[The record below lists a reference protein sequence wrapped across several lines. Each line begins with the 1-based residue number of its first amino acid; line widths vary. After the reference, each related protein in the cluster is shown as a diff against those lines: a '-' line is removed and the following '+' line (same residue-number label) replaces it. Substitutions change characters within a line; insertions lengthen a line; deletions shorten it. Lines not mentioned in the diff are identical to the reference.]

1 MNRRALVLSTTL
13 LMLVVFGVA
22 GLIYNGSSSNGAA
35 TSTQSAT
42 ADQQVSSVQS
52 SEALVRPHSPV
63 LGPREAPVTIVEF
76 FDPSCEAC
84 RAFYPVVKQVMAR
97 YPREVR
103 LVIRYAP
110 LHVGSEEAVRILE
123 TARLQGVYVP
133 VLEAVLASQPEWH
146 NGDMASAWSTAE
158 AAGLDRARARAALQ
172 SPQINSVLQADFAD
186 LQTLGVK
193 GTPTFFVN
201 GRLLTDFGEQQFREL
216 VRATVDNTGRRQ

>member
-1 MNRRALVLSTTL
+1 MNRRALVLSTAL

-22 GLIYNGSSSNGAA
+22 GFIYNDSSSRGAA
-35 TSTQSAT
+35 TSSQIAA

-146 NGDMASAWSTAE
+146 SGDMASAWSAAE

-201 GRLLTDFGEQQFREL
+201 GKLLTDFGEQQFREL
-216 VRATVDNTGRRQ
+216 VRAAVDNTGRRQ

>member
-1 MNRRALVLSTTL
+1 MNRRALVLSTTIL
-13 LMLVVFGVA
+13 ALVAFSIA
-22 GLIYNGSSSNGAA
+22 GLIYRGYGSNEAA
-35 TSTQSAT
+35 TISQSMA
-42 ADQQVSSVQS
+42 ANQQVGSVQS

-63 LGPREAPVTIVEF
+63 LGPRDARVTIVEF

-84 RAFYPVVKQVMAR
+84 RAYYPVVKQAMAR
-97 YPREVR
+97 YPRDVR

-133 VLEAVLASQPEWH
+133 VLEAILASQPEWH
-146 NGDMASAWSTAE
+146 NGDMTSAWSAAE
-158 AAGLDRARARAALQ
+158 GAGLDIARARAALQ
-172 SPQINSVLQADFAD
+172 SPQINTVLQADFAD

-201 GRLLTDFGEQQFREL
+201 GKLLTDFGEQQFREL
-216 VRATVDNTGRRQ
+216 VRAAVDDTGRRQ